1 MKYHQQ
7 KGFTLIEAIVALVLI
22 SLTGMAI
29 FQWLNQSMAN
39 LRVLER
45 EQSTTLTVQNALA
58 YIKTINP
65 MENPTGKAQV
75 GNMQLEWES
84 DLLEEPTKDMTQ
96 KGSIT
101 QYTFG
106 LYQMD
111 VTLTQTNQPKF
122 QFSVRQVGYKP

>member
-84 DLLEEPTKDMTQ
+84 DLLEEPTKGMTQ

-106 LYQMD
+106 LYQLD
-111 VTLTQTNQPKF
+111 ITLTQTNQPKF